1 MHILFLLV
9 RLSIAAVLTFV
20 LLLVLAFGGIVL
32 YLNPKLPSIANLM
45 DTALQVPLRIYTR
58 DGKLIGEYGDKRR
71 IPVHIQQVP
80 GQLVKAFL
88 AAEDDRFFEHPGVDY
103 QGMLRA
109 AFKLA
114 STGSKRQGGSTITMQ
129 VARNYFLSPEKTY
142 LRKLNEVLLALK
154 IERELDKPQILEL
167 YLNKI
172 YLGNR
177 AYGVAAAAQIYYGR
191 RMDQLT
197 LPQMAMI
204 AGLPKAPSRYNPI
217 SDPARALIR
226 RNYVLNRMH
235 ELKYINDASYR
246 LAFVQP
252 DDARLRTQPAEIEA
266 PFVAEMVR
274 AYMAEHYGAEQVYT
288 SGYHV
293 YTTLDSHL
301 QSTADAAL
309 RQALVEYDSR
319 HGYHGPEAHVALPAG
334 EDRARWAGLLAN
346 HPDVGSISAGLVIG
360 VDAAAA
366 RVYLQ
371 NGSVVKI
378 PWAGLRWARRGNA
391 GPRTPADVVAR
402 GDIIR
407 LHTGTDGQWQLTQL
421 PRVEGALVS
430 LSPADGAVV
439 ALVGGFDYYHS
450 KFNRVTQALRQP
462 GSSFKPFIYSAALE
476 KGFTPATLINDAP
489 IEFNNNGKIWRP
501 ENYDGKFLGPTRLR
515 VGLAHSRNIMAVRVL
530 QAIGVKYAI
539 DYATR
544 FGFDPARLPRNLS
557 LALGTATVTPM
568 ELAGAYTAFANGGYK
583 VTPYFIDRIDN
594 ANGEK
599 LFQAQPLVA
608 CGDCLDPAGN
618 NGGAQA
624 IAYGAGQAATPTP
637 HTNALGA
644 KLAPRIISVENW
656 YLMNSL
662 LRDVILYGTGK
673 NALAL
678 GRNDLAGK
686 TGTTN
691 DQRDAWFCGFTRN
704 IVTVSWVGYDDHSPL
719 GDKETGG
726 HTALPMWMY
735 YMRQALADVPE
746 VPLQQPPGIV
756 TMRINPDT
764 GAPTYSDDPHAM
776 LEVFMADKLPGAST
790 EAATDA
796 ASDAV
801 AEAPSDTP
809 SEAYEQRT
817 NENLPDQ
824 LF

>member
-1 MHILFLLV
+1 MHILLRLV
-9 RLSIAAVLTFV
+9 RLSIVALLTLC
-20 LLLVLAFGGIVL
+20 LLLILIFGGIVL
-32 YLNPKLPSIANLM
+32 YLNPQLPSIANLM

-58 DGKLIGEYGDKRR
+58 NGKLIGEYGDKRR

-80 GQLVKAFL
+80 DQLIKAFL

-129 VARNYFLSPEKTY
+129 VARNYFLSNEKTY
-142 LRKLNEVLLALK
+142 LRKLNEILLALK
-154 IERELDKPQILEL
+154 IEHGLDKSQILEL

-191 RMDQLT
+191 TMDQLT

-217 SDPARALIR
+217 NDPARALIR
-226 RNYVLNRMH
+226 RNYVLGRMH
-235 ELKYINDASYR
+235 ELKYISDASYR
-246 LAFVQP
+246 QAFVQP
-252 DDARLRTQPAEIEA
+252 DDARLRTQPAEVEA

-274 AYMAEHYGAEQVYT
+274 AFMAEHYGAEQVYT

-293 YTTLDSHL
+293 YTTLDSRL
-301 QSTADAAL
+301 QSTANDAL
-309 RQALVEYDSR
+309 RQALIEYDSR
-319 HGYHGPEAHVALPAG
+319 HGYHGPETHVELPAG
-334 EDRARWAGLLAN
+334 EDQARWASLLAN
-346 HPDVGSISAGLVIG
+346 YLDVGKISAGLVIG

-366 RVYLQ
+366 RVYLH

-378 PWAGLRWARRGNA
+378 PWAGLRWARRG
-391 GPRTPADVVAR
+391 GTGKPADVVAR

-407 LHTGTDGQWQLTQL
+407 LYTGATDQWQLTQL

-450 KFNRVTQALRQP
+450 KFNRVTQALRLP

-489 IEFNNNGKIWRP
+489 IEFTYNGVVWRP

-515 VGLAHSRNIMAVRVL
+515 VGLAHSRNIIAVRIL

-544 FGFDPARLPRNLS
+544 FGFDPERLPHNLS
-557 LALGTATVTPM
+557 LALGTATVTPL

-583 VTPYFIDRIDN
+583 VTPYYIDRIDN

-599 LFQAQPLVA
+599 LFQAQPKVA
-608 CGDCLDPAGN
+608 CSDCLDPAGN
-618 NGGAQA
+618 SGEAQA
-624 IAYGAGQAATPTP
+624 IAYGTGQTATPTP
-637 HTNALGA
+637 QTNALGA

-673 NALAL
+673 NAMAM

-704 IVTVSWVGYDDHSPL
+704 IVTVSWVGYDAHTPL

-735 YMRQALADVPE
+735 YMRQALADTPE

-764 GAPTYSDDPHAM
+764 GTAAYSDDPNAM
-776 LEVFMADKLPGAST
+776 LEVFMADKLPGSTT
-790 EAATDA
+790 EAVTDA
-796 ASDAV
+796 TSDAIV
-801 AEAPSDTP
+801 EAPSDSVP
-809 SEAYEQRT
+809 EGNEQRT
-817 NENLPDQ
+817 DENLPDQ

>member
-1 MHILFLLV
+1 MHSLLRLV
-9 RLSIAAVLTFV
+9 RLSIVALLT
-20 LLLVLAFGGIVL
+20 LSIVLALTFGGIVL
-32 YLNPKLPSIANLM
+32 YLNPQLPSIANLM
-45 DTALQVPLRIYTR
+45 DTALQVPLRVYTR

-80 GQLVKAFL
+80 DQLIKAFL

-114 STGSKRQGGSTITMQ
+114 STGSKSQGGSTITMQ
-129 VARNYFLSPEKTY
+129 VARNYFLSNEKTY
-142 LRKLNEVLLALK
+142 LRKLNEILLALK
-154 IERELDKPQILEL
+154 IEHELDKSQILEL

-191 RMDQLT
+191 SMDRLT
-197 LPQMAMI
+197 VPQMAMI

-226 RNYVLNRMH
+226 RNYVLGRMH
-235 ELKYINDASYR
+235 ELKYISDASYR
-246 LAFVQP
+246 QAFVQP
-252 DDARLRTQPAEIEA
+252 DDARLRTQPAEVEA

-274 AYMAEHYGAEQVYT
+274 AFMAEHYGAEQVYT

-293 YTTLDSHL
+293 YTTLDSRL
-301 QSTADAAL
+301 QSTANAAL
-309 RQALVEYDSR
+309 RQALIEYDAR
-319 HGYHGPEAHVALPAG
+319 HGYHGPEAQVELPAG
-334 EDRARWAGLLAN
+334 EDHARWASLLAN
-346 HPDVGSISAGLVIG
+346 YPDVGNISAGLVIG

-366 RVYLQ
+366 RVTLQ
-371 NGSVVKI
+371 NGSLVKI
-378 PWAGLRWARRGNA
+378 PWAGLRWARRDGTS
-391 GPRTPADVVAR
+391 PRTPADVVAP

-407 LHTGTDGQWQLTQL
+407 LYTGADGQWQLTQL

-430 LSPADGAVV
+430 LSPADGAIV

-450 KFNRVTQALRQP
+450 KFNRVTQAQRLP

-476 KGFTPATLINDAP
+476 KNFTPATLINDAP

-530 QAIGVKYAI
+530 QAIGVNYAI

-544 FGFDPARLPRNLS
+544 FGFDAARLPHNLS
-557 LALGTATVTPM
+557 LALGTATVTPL

-599 LFQAQPLVA
+599 LFQAKPEVA
-608 CGDCLDPAGN
+608 CSDCLGPAGN
-618 NGGAQA
+618 SGEAQA
-624 IAYGAGQAATPTP
+624 IAYGTGQAATPTP

-691 DQRDAWFCGFTRN
+691 EQRDAWFCGFTRN
-704 IVTVSWVGYDDHSPL
+704 IVTISWVGYDAHTPL

-746 VPLQQPPGIV
+746 VPL
-756 TMRINPDT
+756 
-764 GAPTYSDDPHAM
+764 
-776 LEVFMADKLPGAST
+776 
-790 EAATDA
+790 
-796 ASDAV
+796 
-801 AEAPSDTP
+801 
-809 SEAYEQRT
+809 
-817 NENLPDQ
+817 
-824 LF
+824 

>member
-1 MHILFLLV
+1 MHILFRLV
-9 RLSIAAVLTFV
+9 QLSIITLLTLC
-20 LLLVLAFGGIVL
+20 LLLALTVGGIVL
-32 YLNPKLPSIANLM
+32 YLNPKLPGIANLM

-80 GQLVKAFL
+80 DQLIKAFL

-129 VARNYFLSPEKTY
+129 VARNFFLGNEKTY
-142 LRKLNEVLLALK
+142 LRKLNEILLALK
-154 IERELDKPQILEL
+154 IERELEKPQILEL

-191 RMDQLT
+191 SMDQLT
-197 LPQMAMI
+197 LPQAAMI

-217 SDPARALIR
+217 SDPARALVR
-226 RNYVLNRMH
+226 RNYVLGRMH
-235 ELKYINDASYR
+235 ELKFISDTSYR
-246 LAFVQP
+246 QAFVQP
-252 DDARLRTQPAEIEA
+252 DDARLRTQPAEVEA
-266 PFVAEMVR
+266 PYVAEMVR

-301 QSTADAAL
+301 QSTANTAL
-309 RQALVEYDSR
+309 RQALIEYDSR
-319 HGYHGPEAHVALPAG
+319 HGYRGPEAHVDLPGG
-334 EDRARWAGLLAN
+334 EDHARWAVLLES
-346 HPDVGSISAGLVIG
+346 HPVVGNISAGLVIG
-360 VDAAAA
+360 IDAKEA

-371 NGSVVKI
+371 NGSLVKI
-378 PWAGLRWARRGNA
+378 PWAGLRWARRGA
-391 GPRTPADVVAR
+391 RTPADVVTP

-407 LHTGTDGQWQLTQL
+407 LYTGADGQWALTQL
-421 PRVEGALVS
+421 PGVEGALVS
-430 LSPADGAVV
+430 VSPADGAVV
-439 ALVGGFDYYHS
+439 SLVGGFDYYHS
-450 KFNRVTQALRQP
+450 KFNRATQALRLP

-515 VGLAHSRNIMAVRVL
+515 VGLAHSRNIIAVKIL
-530 QAIGVKYAI
+530 QAIGVKYAV

-544 FGFDPARLPRNLS
+544 FGFDPARLPHNLS
-557 LALGTATVTPM
+557 LALGTATVTPL

-583 VTPYFIDRIDN
+583 VTPYYIDRIDN

-599 LFQAQPLVA
+599 LFQARPLVA

-618 NGGAQA
+618 STEAQA
-624 IAYGAGQAATPTP
+624 IAYGTGQVATPAP
-637 HTNALGA
+637 NTNALGA

-673 NALAL
+673 NAMAM

-704 IVTVSWVGYDDHSPL
+704 IVTVSWVGYDSHIPL

-735 YMRQALADVPE
+735 YMREALANVPE

-756 TMRINPDT
+756 TLRINPDT
-764 GAPTYSDDPHAM
+764 GAPAYSDDPNAM
-776 LEVFMADKLPGAST
+776 LEVFMADKLPGSPSQAVT
-790 EAATDA
+790 DAATDA
-796 ASDAV
+796 VTESPTDV
-801 AEAPSDTP
+801 PPEG
-809 SEAYEQRT
+809 YEQRT
-817 NENLPDQ
+817 NESLPDQ